1 MEALAKE
8 LSTKRKKAARQLAKQ
23 IQQEFEGLK
32 MGTMQI
38 QVNLVPSND
47 KIMFGPTGMDRLEL
61 LLAPN
66 PGEPPMPLSRIAS
79 GGELSRIMLALKT
92 VFAGNDQT
100 PVVIFDEIDSGVGGE
115 AGMVM
120 GKRLRELAHYHQV
133 CCITHLP
140 QIASQAHAQ
149 FVVEK
154 STLDDRTLTMVHE
167 VTGIQREAEIA
178 RMLGG
183 GTVTPTIKQ
192 VAVEM
197 LKNGNRD
204 EKSSRSNKRS
214 TSTAS
219 KI

>member
-1 MEALAKE
+1 
-8 LSTKRKKAARQLAKQ
+8 
-23 IQQEFEGLK
+23 
-32 MGTMQI
+32 
-38 QVNLVPSND
+38 
-47 KIMFGPTGMDRLEL
+47 
-61 LLAPN
+61 
-66 PGEPPMPLSRIAS
+66 
-79 GGELSRIMLALKT
+79 
-92 VFAGNDQT
+92 
-100 PVVIFDEIDSGVGGE
+100 
-115 AGMVM
+115 MVM